1 MKFVSVLAGAGYML
15 VTCIFI
21 GSWD

>member
-15 VTCIFI
+15 VTGIFI
-21 GSWD
+21 GS